1 MGVLLP
7 PLTKIYKMV
16 KDDREDV
23 RPLYRPKDWDTVN
36 RRNKKRNKRNNWSGK
51 GGHIAPIFV
60 PPTPNGELAK
70 SLREITERE
79 TELGVKFL
87 IVETDGIPVQ
97 YKVQKSNPTATR
109 GCDDLDCLP
118 CKSGKGDGGNCR
130 SCGANYKVECGMCP
144 AGQSLYYGETS
155 RNLYTR
161 GKEHVDRYNGNNN
174 KSFMLKHQQRY
185 HQGVEGRFTAEVTAT
200 SKDCLT

>member
-1 MGVLLP
+1 
-7 PLTKIYKMV
+7 MV

-87 IVETDGIPVQ
+87 IVETGG
-97 YKVQKSNPTATR
+97 

-130 SCGANYKVECGMCP
+130 SCGPTTK
-144 AGQSLYYGETS
+144 
-155 RNLYTR
+155 
-161 GKEHVDRYNGNNN
+161 
-174 KSFMLKHQQRY
+174 
-185 HQGVEGRFTAEVTAT
+185 
-200 SKDCLT
+200 